1 MDAAQTPFHD
11 VPKLRFLK
19 SALLPTV
26 LVYFAAYFA
35 MGLIVQSD
43 DPVSARQGTLEAARS
58 YHVRL
63 FQEYAAIPEVCK
75 SGAQVSDF
83 QAERCEQT
91 WTKFRG
97 RLWIGLIPPIGAAV
111 FFLIAFDLLLM
122 TYRNGRK
129 TLLKSAPVF
138 TGKAGDPVDVAWDGY
153 GWFFCLRAIHV
164 QLPGGKSV
172 RAYLPKESHRIHPSD
187 PIAVFDGGVRFGK
200 KRYFARL
207 HTPHVAVV
215 RGG

>member
-19 SALLPTV
+19 SALLPSV
-26 LVYFAAYFA
+26 LVYFAAYFV
-35 MGLIVQSD
+35 MGVVVQSG
-43 DPVSARQGTLEAARS
+43 DPAAARLGTLEVART
-58 YHVRL
+58 YHMRL
-63 FQEYAAIPEVCK
+63 FEEYAAIPEVCK

-83 QAERCEQT
+83 QAERCEQS
-91 WTKFRG
+91 WSKFRG
-97 RLWIGLIPPIGAAV
+97 RLGVGLIPPAAALA
-111 FFLIAFDLLLM
+111 FLFVAFDLLLL

-129 TLLKSAPVF
+129 TLLKSSPVF
-138 TGKAGDPVDVAWDGY
+138 TGKAGHPVDVAWDGY

-164 QLPGGKSV
+164 ELPGGKSV
-172 RAYLPKESHRIHPSD
+172 RAYLPKESHRIRSGD
-187 PIAVFDGGVRFGK
+187 SIAVYDGGNRFGK